1 MKTNDI
7 KALHNK
13 TTQELEAQLKVLLV
27 ELAHARLKKAA
38 GKLQNTHVALLSDD
52 VARIKTILGM
62 KKATEST
69 KVEKNK
75 EETTKKTEKTSK

>member
-13 TTQELEAQLKVLLV
+13 TIQELEIQLKELLI

-38 GKLQNTHVALLSDD
+38 GKLANTHVALLSDD

-62 KKATEST
+62 KKTEASI
-69 KVEKNK
+69 KIEKT
-75 EETTKKTEKTSK
+75 EETSK